1 MLCWRFQA
9 LYKIREPFTIYH
21 LQGNRCPVLCTRL
34 YYVHALA
41 TTDGYTTV
49 AILQHA
55 RVSASIGL
63 YAELVGVATL
73 QSLPSLNSDFHM
85 RMNNEWRWQQTCRTQ
100 SKWSMIYRMLH
111 KTLHTSIAYT
121 RSLYIC
127 KDIPTIKVYI
137 YSLFNIDDS

>member
-1 MLCWRFQA
+1 MRNAIRRIRFTA
-9 LYKIREPFTIYH
+9 CFRNPRRHCDVCVTCCIH
-21 LQGNRCPVLCTRL
+21 CTRL

-85 RMNNEWRWQQTCRTQ
+85 RMNNE
-100 SKWSMIYRMLH
+100 
-111 KTLHTSIAYT
+111 
-121 RSLYIC
+121 
-127 KDIPTIKVYI
+127 
-137 YSLFNIDDS
+137 